1 MKRSII
7 LILILVIIL
16 TVSGCTITG
25 FPPFQSEPDTTTESP
40 DTTSEDLPQNKTRA
54 YLKAVW
60 ISQFELSMAAAEDK
74 SEEAFRS
81 KIEYMLK
88 RCAENKINTV
98 IVQVRPM
105 SDAFYPSDI
114 FPATKYLTGTEGS
127 YIGYD
132 AFGIVVKTA
141 KTLGISVEAWINPYR
156 VSGEND
162 FSALS
167 NDNPAKKWYDGD
179 NKTRNL
185 IVSNSGIFYNPASV
199 DAQKL
204 IIDGVREVV
213 KKYDIAAIHFDDYF
227 YPSKDAAIDAADYAK
242 YKDEGGALSL
252 DDWRRANVNS
262 LISGVFSAV
271 KAIKSDVEFGISCSA
286 NIEKNFNDMYADVYE
301 WSRKE
306 GYVDYLMPQIYFGYE
321 NENMPFMETVNTWA
335 SLIKEKDIVSLYC
348 GIAAYKA
355 GAEDKNAG
363 TGKSEWIE
371 NNDILSRQVKDL
383 KEIPAYNGFSLFSY
397 SYIFGD
403 SISAAA
409 GKELSFLA
417 EVI

>member
-7 LILILVIIL
+7 LLLILVIIL
-16 TVSGCTITG
+16 TISGCTITR
-25 FPPFQSEPDTTTESP
+25 FTPFQKEPDVTSEGT
-40 DTTSEDLPQNKTRA
+40 DTTLEDLPQNKSNE

-60 ISQFELSMAAAEDK
+60 ISQFELSVAAAEDK

-81 KIEYMLK
+81 KIENMLK
-88 RCAENKINTV
+88 KCAENKINTV

-114 FPATKYLTGTEGS
+114 FPATKYLTGTEGV

-132 AFGIVVKTA
+132 AFSIVIETA
-141 KTLGISVEAWINPYR
+141 KALGISVEAWINPYR

-167 NDNPAKKWYDGD
+167 KDNPAKKWYDGD

-185 IVSNSGIFYNPASV
+185 IICSSGIFYNPASTDV
-199 DAQKL
+199 QKL
-204 IIDGVREVV
+204 IIDGVREIV
-213 KKYDIAAIHFDDYF
+213 KKYDITAIHFDDYF
-227 YPSKDAAIDAADYAK
+227 YPTKDSKIDAADYKK
-242 YKDEGGALSL
+242 YKDDGGALSL

-262 LISGVFSAV
+262 LISGVYSAV
-271 KAIKSDVEFGISCSA
+271 KAIKGDVKFGISCSA

-301 WSRKE
+301 WSSKE

-335 SLIKEKDIVSLYC
+335 SLIKEKDIINLYC
-348 GIAAYKA
+348 GVAAYKV
-355 GAEDKNAG
+355 GVEDKNAG

-371 NNDILSRQVKDL
+371 NNDILARQVKDL
-383 KEIPAYNGFSLFSY
+383 KETSAYNGFSLFSY

-403 SISAAA
+403 SISSAA
-409 GKELSFLA
+409 GKELSYLV
-417 EVI
+417 EII